1 MRKCEWGIITMF
13 VHHGTP
19 FPIGK
24 NADGHYT
31 EESPF
36 KDETTVFFILF
47 ISCFLYFERAL
58 LMSCF
63 GIYLFCKRDA
73 VREK

>member
-1 MRKCEWGIITMF
+1 MSKCAWGILTMF
-13 VHHGTP
+13 VHRGIHS
-19 FPIGK
+19 FHWK
-24 NADGHYT
+24 NADGRYT
-31 EESPF
+31 EDSPF

-63 GIYLFCKRDA
+63 GIYLFCKREA